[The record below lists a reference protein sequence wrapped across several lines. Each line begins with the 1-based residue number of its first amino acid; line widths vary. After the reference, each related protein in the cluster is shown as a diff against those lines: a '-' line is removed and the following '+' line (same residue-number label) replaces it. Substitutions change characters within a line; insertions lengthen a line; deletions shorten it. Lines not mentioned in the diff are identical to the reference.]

1 MYPKNL
7 IFEKKIGPLPLLN
20 LPLRYISCLNHEFA
34 AGISAKTSYLE
45 LDMSIHIPLSH
56 QITGSI
62 CCKMSHSDL
71 KQKQEQRQKGC
82 QK

>member
-1 MYPKNL
+1 MLP
-7 IFEKKIGPLPLLN
+7 PPLLN
-20 LPLRYISCLNHEFA
+20 LPLRCISCLNHEFA

-45 LDMSIHIPLSH
+45 LDMSIHIPLSY
-56 QITGSI
+56 QIPGTT
-62 CCKMSHSDL
+62 CFKMSYSDL